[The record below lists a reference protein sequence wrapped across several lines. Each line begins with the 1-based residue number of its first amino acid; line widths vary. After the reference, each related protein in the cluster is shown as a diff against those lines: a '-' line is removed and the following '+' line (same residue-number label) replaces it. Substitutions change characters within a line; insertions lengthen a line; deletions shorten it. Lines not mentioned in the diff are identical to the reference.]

1 MRGHVTAPCGSRV
14 ALHTSFC
21 VTFTAIALA
30 RCANLSVPIVS
41 SMFFSSAR
49 KVVTIADRELPPSES
64 WSSRV
69 SFELRH
75 GTWPTSPLASRSI
88 TVPSA

>member
-1 MRGHVTAPCGSRV
+1 MRGHVTVPWDAGV
-14 ALHTSFC
+14 ARHLILRHLHRDRLG
-21 VTFTAIALA
+21 ALREPQRA
-30 RCANLSVPIVS
+30 DGLIDVLLLGAE
-41 SMFFSSAR
+41 
-49 KVVTIADRELPPSES
+49 VVTIAERELPPSES